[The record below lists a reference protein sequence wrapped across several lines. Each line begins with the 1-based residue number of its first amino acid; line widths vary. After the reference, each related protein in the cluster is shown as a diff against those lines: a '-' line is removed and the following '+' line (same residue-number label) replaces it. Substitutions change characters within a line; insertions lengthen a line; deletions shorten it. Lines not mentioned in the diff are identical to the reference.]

1 MVQFALAPFPWADAM
16 RFGFGILKLSPQ
28 AFWSMTP
35 RELAHAIH
43 ALHGHMPEPIARQA
57 LSDLMTRFP
66 DTRSDAHG

>member
-1 MVQFALAPFPWADAM
+1 MIPFPWTDAM

-43 ALHGHMPEPIARQA
+43 AVRGHSPEPIARTA
-57 LSDLMTRFP
+57 MSDLMMRYP
-66 DTRSDAHG
+66 DKRS